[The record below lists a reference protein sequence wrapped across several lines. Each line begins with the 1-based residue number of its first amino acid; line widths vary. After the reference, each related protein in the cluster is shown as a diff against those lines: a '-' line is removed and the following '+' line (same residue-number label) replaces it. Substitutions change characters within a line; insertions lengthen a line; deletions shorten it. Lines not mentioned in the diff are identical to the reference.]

1 MSVKLPYRSDGKVPR
16 PKVVKQYPNGKIP
29 SKLLFPCGLRSFV
42 MVEPAAR
49 AMRAMTAAARRDGV
63 VLSATGTWRTYDQ
76 QVWMFTDRYVAR
88 NTGHASKMWNGKR
101 YWKKQ
106 ARLAAAASPGTS
118 NHGWGVAADLSD
130 TPSVPLSDKT
140 KRWLAAHGPS
150 FGYWNTVKS
159 EAWHWSY
166 CLGDQVPRA
175 VLDAEAG
182 LGIKPPPKIDW
193 SDVAKVD
200 KELAKITYPGVLKKN
215 SVGVAVRAV
224 QWKLDAAGHEL
235 SVDGDFGAKTAA
247 AVKAF
252 QAANDLEADGI
263 VGQVTWGALGLGP
276 RAKAPAKKKA
286 AAKKTTAKK
295 KTAAKKAVATKK
307 PAAKKPAAPA
317 ADDEAT
323 YTVQDGDGLLKIA
336 RLTLWSKRMSD
347 ARAIARANNLELDSA
362 IQPGQDLRILSCR
375 STAVVSGDGWLAV
388 SKRLGRTADEVL
400 EGNAWQGEIL
410 HPGMTIYGGKSDR

>member
-16 PKVVKQYPNGKIP
+16 PKVVLQFSNGKIP
-29 SKLLFPCGLRSFV
+29 KSHLFPCGLRSFV

-49 AMRAMTAAARRDGV
+49 AMRAMTAAARRDGI

-76 QVWMFTDRYVAR
+76 QVWMFNDRYVAR

-130 TPSVPLSDKT
+130 SPSVPLSDKN

-150 FGYWNTVKS
+150 FGYWNTVKG

-166 CLGDQVPRA
+166 CLGDQVPQA

-182 LGIKPPPKIDW
+182 LGLKPPPKIDW
-193 SDVAKVD
+193 SNVAKVD
-200 KELAKITYPGVLKKN
+200 KELAKIAYPGVLKKN

-224 QWKLDAAGHEL
+224 QWKLDAAGHDL
-235 SVDGDFGAKTAA
+235 SVDGDFGPKTAA
-247 AVKAF
+247 AVRAF
-252 QAANDLEADGI
+252 QAVNDLQVDGI

-276 RAKAPAKKKA
+276 GAKAPAKKKP

-295 KTAAKKAVATKK
+295 KK

-323 YTVQDGDGLLKIA
+323 YTVQEGDGLLKIA

-347 ARAIARANNLELDSA
+347 ARAIARANDLELDSA
-362 IQPGQDLRILSCR
+362 IRPGQELRILTCR

-400 EGNAWQGEIL
+400 AGNAWQGEIL